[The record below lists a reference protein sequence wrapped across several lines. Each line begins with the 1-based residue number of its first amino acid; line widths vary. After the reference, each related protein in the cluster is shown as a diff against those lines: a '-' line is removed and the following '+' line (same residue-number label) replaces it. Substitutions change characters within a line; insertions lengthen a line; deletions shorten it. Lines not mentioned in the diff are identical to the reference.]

1 MQAYIPPQSA
11 LGFQSGM
18 FLLSAQ
24 KGSAAQTTMPDGMF
38 KRGIA
43 RQIRHW
49 PGVPAGWLDGGT
61 ERIRMEAMYAL
72 VRTGG
77 KQYRVAKDDTILVER
92 ITADEGAEVI
102 LDDVVML
109 GDGDKVTIGTPRV
122 EGAAVSA
129 TVVSQTRG
137 PKIIIFR
144 RKRRKNHRR
153 TQGHRQDLT
162 LLKINVIAEDGKS
175 LKPKAAPAKKAEP
188 KKSEAKAA
196 PAKKA
201 APKAEAKAAPAKKA
215 AAKKATAKKAPAK
228 KAAAKKAAK

>member
-1 MQAYIPPQSA
+1 
-11 LGFQSGM
+11 
-18 FLLSAQ
+18 
-24 KGSAAQTTMPDGMF
+24 
-38 KRGIA
+38 
-43 RQIRHW
+43 
-49 PGVPAGWLDGGT
+49 
-61 ERIRMEAMYAL
+61 MYAL

-92 ITADEGAEVI
+92 ISADEGAEVI

-162 LLKINVIAEDGKS
+162 LLKINAIAEDGKS
-175 LKPKAAPAKKAEP
+175 LKPKAAPAKKAAP
-188 KKSEAKAA
+188 KAEAKTAD
-196 PAKKA
+196 AKKA
-201 APKAEAKAAPAKKA
+201 APKAEAKAAPKKAAAKKTAPKAEAKAAPKKA
-215 AAKKATAKKAPAK
+215 AAKKATAKKA
-228 KAAAKKAAK
+228 AAKKAAKKS

>member
-1 MQAYIPPQSA
+1 
-11 LGFQSGM
+11 
-18 FLLSAQ
+18 
-24 KGSAAQTTMPDGMF
+24 
-38 KRGIA
+38 
-43 RQIRHW
+43 
-49 PGVPAGWLDGGT
+49 
-61 ERIRMEAMYAL
+61 MYAL

-92 ITADEGAEVI
+92 IAADEGSEVI

-129 TVVSQTRG
+129 TVMRQTRG

-162 LLKINVIAEDGKS
+162 LLKINMIAEDGKS
-175 LKPKAAPAKKAEP
+175 LKPKAAPKKAAP
-188 KKSEAKAA
+188 KTEAKAEAKAA
-196 PAKKA
+196 PKKAAAKKATAKKA
-201 APKAEAKAAPAKKA
+201 APKAEAKAAPKKA
-215 AAKKATAKKAPAK
+215 AAKKATAKKASAK
-228 KAAAKKAAK
+228 KAAAKKS

>member
-1 MQAYIPPQSA
+1 
-11 LGFQSGM
+11 
-18 FLLSAQ
+18 
-24 KGSAAQTTMPDGMF
+24 
-38 KRGIA
+38 
-43 RQIRHW
+43 
-49 PGVPAGWLDGGT
+49 
-61 ERIRMEAMYAL
+61 MYAL

-92 ITADEGAEVI
+92 IAADEGAEVI

-162 LLKINVIAEDGKS
+162 LLRINAIAEDGKS
-175 LKPKAAPAKKAEP
+175 LKPKAAPAKKAAAKE
-188 KKSEAKAA
+188 EAAPKAA
-196 PAKKA
+196 AKKAAAKKA
-201 APKAEAKAAPAKKA
+201 APKAEAKAAPKKA
-215 AAKKATAKKAPAK
+215 AAKKTAAKKATAK
-228 KAAAKKAAK
+228 KAAAKKAAKS

>member
-1 MQAYIPPQSA
+1 
-11 LGFQSGM
+11 
-18 FLLSAQ
+18 
-24 KGSAAQTTMPDGMF
+24 
-38 KRGIA
+38 
-43 RQIRHW
+43 
-49 PGVPAGWLDGGT
+49 
-61 ERIRMEAMYAL
+61 MYAL

-92 ITADEGAEVI
+92 IAADEGAEVI

-162 LLKINVIAEDGKS
+162 LLKINAIAADGKS
-175 LKPKAAPAKKAEP
+175 LKPKAAPAKKAAAKE
-188 KKSEAKAA
+188 EAAPKAA
-196 PAKKA
+196 AKKAAAKKA
-201 APKAEAKAAPAKKA
+201 APKAEAKAAPKKA
-215 AAKKATAKKAPAK
+215 AAKKTAAKKATAK
-228 KAAAKKAAK
+228 KAAAKKAAKS

>member
-1 MQAYIPPQSA
+1 
-11 LGFQSGM
+11 M
-18 FLLSAQ
+18 FLLSAH

-43 RQIRHW
+43 RQIRHRSDT
-49 PGVPAGWLDGGT
+49 PAGRSDGGT

-102 LDDVVML
+102 LDDIVML

-162 LLKINVIAEDGKS
+162 LLKINAIAEDGKS
-175 LKPKAAPAKKAEP
+175 LKPKAAPAKKAEA
-188 KKSEAKAA
+188 KKAE
-196 PAKKA
+196 AKKA
-201 APKAEAKAAPAKKA
+201 APKAEAKAAPKKAAAKAEAKAAPKKA
-215 AAKKATAKKAPAK
+215 AAKKATAKKA
-228 KAAAKKAAK
+228 AAKKAAKTS

>member
-1 MQAYIPPQSA
+1 
-11 LGFQSGM
+11 
-18 FLLSAQ
+18 
-24 KGSAAQTTMPDGMF
+24 
-38 KRGIA
+38 
-43 RQIRHW
+43 
-49 PGVPAGWLDGGT
+49 
-61 ERIRMEAMYAL
+61 MYAL

-92 ITADEGAEVI
+92 IAADEGAEVI

-162 LLKINVIAEDGKS
+162 LLKINAIAEDGKS
-175 LKPKAAPAKKAEP
+175 LKPKAAPAKKAAAKE
-188 KKSEAKAA
+188 EAALKAA
-196 PAKKA
+196 AKKAAAKKA
-201 APKAEAKAAPAKKA
+201 APKAEAKAAPKKA
-215 AAKKATAKKAPAK
+215 AAKKTAAKKTAAKKATAK
-228 KAAAKKAAK
+228 KAAAKKAAKS

>member
-1 MQAYIPPQSA
+1 
-11 LGFQSGM
+11 
-18 FLLSAQ
+18 
-24 KGSAAQTTMPDGMF
+24 
-38 KRGIA
+38 
-43 RQIRHW
+43 
-49 PGVPAGWLDGGT
+49 
-61 ERIRMEAMYAL
+61 MYAL

-92 ITADEGAEVI
+92 IAADEGAEVI

-162 LLKINVIAEDGKS
+162 LLKINTIAEDGKS
-175 LKPKAAPAKKAEP
+175 LKPKAAPAKKAA
-188 KKSEAKAA
+188 AKDE
-196 PAKKA
+196 A
-201 APKAEAKAAPAKKA
+201 APKATAKKA
-215 AAKKATAKKAPAK
+215 AAKKAPPKADAKAAPKKASAKKTAAKKATAK
-228 KAAAKKAAK
+228 KAAAKKAAKS

>member
-1 MQAYIPPQSA
+1 
-11 LGFQSGM
+11 
-18 FLLSAQ
+18 
-24 KGSAAQTTMPDGMF
+24 
-38 KRGIA
+38 
-43 RQIRHW
+43 
-49 PGVPAGWLDGGT
+49 
-61 ERIRMEAMYAL
+61 MYAL

-92 ITADEGAEVI
+92 IAADEGAEVI

-162 LLKINVIAEDGKS
+162 LLKINAIAEDGKS
-175 LKPKAAPAKKAEP
+175 LKPKAAPAKKAA
-188 KKSEAKAA
+188 AKEEAA
-196 PAKKA
+196 PRAAAKKA
-201 APKAEAKAAPAKKA
+201 AAKKVAPKAEAKAAPKKEGAKKT
-215 AAKKATAKKAPAK
+215 AAKKATAKKAPPKAEAKAAPKKAAAKKTAAKKATAK
-228 KAAAKKAAK
+228 KAAAKKAAKS

>member
-1 MQAYIPPQSA
+1 
-11 LGFQSGM
+11 
-18 FLLSAQ
+18 
-24 KGSAAQTTMPDGMF
+24 
-38 KRGIA
+38 
-43 RQIRHW
+43 
-49 PGVPAGWLDGGT
+49 
-61 ERIRMEAMYAL
+61 MEAMYAL

-92 ITADEGAEVI
+92 IAADEGAEVI

-162 LLKINVIAEDGKS
+162 LLKINAIAEDGKS
-175 LKPKAAPAKKAEP
+175 LKPKAAPAKKAAANEDAAP
-188 KKSEAKAA
+188 KAA
-196 PAKKA
+196 AKKAAAKKA
-201 APKAEAKAAPAKKA
+201 APKAEAKAAPKKA
-215 AAKKATAKKAPAK
+215 AAKKTAAKKAAPKKAAAKKTAAKKATAK
-228 KAAAKKAAK
+228 KAAAKKAAKS

>member
-1 MQAYIPPQSA
+1 
-11 LGFQSGM
+11 
-18 FLLSAQ
+18 
-24 KGSAAQTTMPDGMF
+24 
-38 KRGIA
+38 
-43 RQIRHW
+43 
-49 PGVPAGWLDGGT
+49 
-61 ERIRMEAMYAL
+61 MYAL

-92 ITADEGAEVI
+92 IAADEGAEVI

-162 LLKINVIAEDGKS
+162 LLKINAIAEDGKS
-175 LKPKAAPAKKAEP
+175 LKPKAAPAKKAAAKEEAAP
-188 KKSEAKAA
+188 KAAAKKAAAKKATPKAEAKAA
-196 PAKKA
+196 PKKAAAKKT
-201 APKAEAKAAPAKKA
+201 APKAEAKAAPKKA
-215 AAKKATAKKAPAK
+215 AAKKTAAKKATAK
-228 KAAAKKAAK
+228 KAAAKKAAKS

>member
-1 MQAYIPPQSA
+1 
-11 LGFQSGM
+11 
-18 FLLSAQ
+18 
-24 KGSAAQTTMPDGMF
+24 
-38 KRGIA
+38 
-43 RQIRHW
+43 
-49 PGVPAGWLDGGT
+49 
-61 ERIRMEAMYAL
+61 MYAL

-77 KQYRVAKDDTILVER
+77 KQYRVSKGDNILVER
-92 ITADEGAEVI
+92 IAADEGAEVI

-162 LLKINVIAEDGKS
+162 LLKINAIAEDGKS
-175 LKPKAAPAKKAEP
+175 LKPKAAPAKKAAAKEGAAA
-188 KKSEAKAA
+188 KKAA
-196 PAKKA
+196 AKKA
-201 APKAEAKAAPAKKA
+201 APKAEAKAAPKKA
-215 AAKKATAKKAPAK
+215 AAKKTAAKKATAK
-228 KAAAKKAAK
+228 KAAAKKAAKS

>member
-1 MQAYIPPQSA
+1 
-11 LGFQSGM
+11 
-18 FLLSAQ
+18 
-24 KGSAAQTTMPDGMF
+24 
-38 KRGIA
+38 
-43 RQIRHW
+43 
-49 PGVPAGWLDGGT
+49 
-61 ERIRMEAMYAL
+61 MYAL

-77 KQYRVAKDDTILVER
+77 KQYRVSKDDTILVER
-92 ITADEGAEVI
+92 ISADEGAEVI

-162 LLKINVIAEDGKS
+162 LLKINAIAEDGKS
-175 LKPKAAPAKKAEP
+175 LAPKAAPKKAAANA
-188 KKSEAKAA
+188 EAKAA
-196 PAKKA
+196 PKKA
-201 APKAEAKAAPAKKA
+201 AAKKTAAKAEAKAAP
-215 AAKKATAKKAPAK
+215 KKAPAK
-228 KAAAKKAAK
+228 KAAAKKTAAKKAAAKKS

>member
-1 MQAYIPPQSA
+1 
-11 LGFQSGM
+11 
-18 FLLSAQ
+18 
-24 KGSAAQTTMPDGMF
+24 
-38 KRGIA
+38 
-43 RQIRHW
+43 
-49 PGVPAGWLDGGT
+49 
-61 ERIRMEAMYAL
+61 MYAL

-92 ITADEGAEVI
+92 IAADEGAEVI

-162 LLKINVIAEDGKS
+162 LLKINAIAEDGKS
-175 LKPKAAPAKKAEP
+175 LKPKAAPAKKA
-188 KKSEAKAA
+188 A
-196 PAKKA
+196 AKKA
-201 APKAEAKAAPAKKA
+201 APKAEAKAAPKKAAPKKAAAKKT
-215 AAKKATAKKAPAK
+215 AAKKATAKKAAT
-228 KAAAKKAAK
+228 KKAAKS

>member
-1 MQAYIPPQSA
+1 
-11 LGFQSGM
+11 
-18 FLLSAQ
+18 
-24 KGSAAQTTMPDGMF
+24 
-38 KRGIA
+38 
-43 RQIRHW
+43 
-49 PGVPAGWLDGGT
+49 
-61 ERIRMEAMYAL
+61 MYAL

-92 ITADEGAEVI
+92 IAADEGAEVI

-162 LLKINVIAEDGKS
+162 LLKINAIAEDGKL
-175 LKPKAAPAKKAEP
+175 LKPKAAPKA
-188 KKSEAKAA
+188 EAKAA
-196 PAKKA
+196 PKKATAKKA
-201 APKAEAKAAPAKKA
+201 APKAEAKAAQKKTAAKKT
-215 AAKKATAKKAPAK
+215 AAKKATNKKE
-228 KAAAKKAAK
+228 AAKKAAKS

>member
-1 MQAYIPPQSA
+1 
-11 LGFQSGM
+11 
-18 FLLSAQ
+18 
-24 KGSAAQTTMPDGMF
+24 
-38 KRGIA
+38 
-43 RQIRHW
+43 
-49 PGVPAGWLDGGT
+49 
-61 ERIRMEAMYAL
+61 MYAL

-92 ITADEGAEVI
+92 IAADEGAEVI

-162 LLKINVIAEDGKS
+162 LLKINAIAEDGKS
-175 LKPKAAPAKKAEP
+175 LKPKAAPAKKAAAKEEAAP
-188 KKSEAKAA
+188 KAAAKKAAAKKAA
-196 PAKKA
+196 PKAAAKKAAAKKA
-201 APKAEAKAAPAKKA
+201 APKAEAKAAPKKA
-215 AAKKATAKKAPAK
+215 AAKKTAAKKANAK
-228 KAAAKKAAK
+228 KVAAKKAAKS